1 MPPQGK
7 KPGVSANPKRPFSER
22 GGKLLTREEAAD
34 YLGVTERHIV
44 RLLNQRAIPK
54 VKVNSLVRID
64 VADLDAYIERQR
76 RGAVQS

>member
-7 KPGVSANPKRPFSER
+7 RTGVSADPKRPFSER
-22 GGKLLTREEAAD
+22 VGKLLTRAEAAD

-44 RLLNQRAIPK
+44 RLLAQRAIPK

-64 VADLDAYIERQR
+64 VADLDAYIDRQR
-76 RGAVQS
+76 VAS